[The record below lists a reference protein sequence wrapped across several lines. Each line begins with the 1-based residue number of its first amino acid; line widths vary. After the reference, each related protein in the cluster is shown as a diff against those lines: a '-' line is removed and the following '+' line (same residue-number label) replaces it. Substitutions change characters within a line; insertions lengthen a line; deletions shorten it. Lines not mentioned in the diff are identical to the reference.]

1 VLFHDDGLRKIAE
14 LAALEQT
21 GARGL
26 MTVCERVF
34 RNFKYELPSTNIK
47 HFEVTRELVENPIAA
62 LDKIM
67 AEVQKEGRTML
78 RRLVHEFSE
87 RFHDSHKLKLN
98 FTEDAADL
106 LAQQSER
113 DGLPIRDL
121 CATKFKDYQFGLK
134 LISQNTGQTEFI
146 IDAAVVTDPNKTLS
160 EWVVASYRDTI
171 NKESS
176 TPPPPPES
184 TPDSQA

>member
-1 VLFHDDGLRKIAE
+1 
-14 LAALEQT
+14 
-21 GARGL
+21 

-47 HFEVTRELVENPIAA
+47 RFEVTRELVENPIAA

-134 LISQNTGQTEFI
+134 LISQNTGQTEFT
-146 IDAAVVTDPNKTLS
+146 IDAAVVTDPDKTLS
-160 EWVVASYRDTI
+160 DWVVASYRNTLG
-171 NKESS
+171 KESTVSASPEPS
-176 TPPPPPES
+176 TPEPAP
-184 TPDSQA
+184 